1 MMINHL
7 KQLPGSLSLPE
18 AQGCPLVQYLPVR
31 KRHSHVIFLENMKLL
46 KKKKKK
52 ALEINDASFF

>member
-1 MMINHL
+1 MMMINHL

-31 KRHSHVIFLENMKLL
+31 KRHSHVIFLENMKH
-46 KKKKKK
+46 
-52 ALEINDASFF
+52 